1 MPVALRS
8 RGIEPIPPRP
18 EPISCIF
25 HLLAML
31 PTRSFVHRALLHSQV
46 SVLPYCI
53 SVLAHLLQAVRRYAS
68 AAPTAAFAGQKGSNV
83 RLRISP
89 YASIIS
95 SLATRVNTPLHS
107 SPEMVRQGVVMEW
120 IITVQ

>member
-1 MPVALRS
+1 MRVALRS
-8 RGIEPIPPRP
+8 RGVGPVPPRP

-46 SVLPYCI
+46 SVPPSCI
-53 SVLAHLLQAVRRYAS
+53 SVLAYFLQAVRRYAS

-89 YASIIS
+89 YASTNS
-95 SLATRVNTPLHS
+95 FLATRVNTRLHS

-120 IITVQ
+120 IITIQ